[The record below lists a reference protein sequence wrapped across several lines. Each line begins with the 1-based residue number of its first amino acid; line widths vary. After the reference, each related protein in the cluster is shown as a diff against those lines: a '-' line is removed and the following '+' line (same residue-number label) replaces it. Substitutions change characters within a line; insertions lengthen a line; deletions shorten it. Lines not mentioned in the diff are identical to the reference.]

1 MHLIDNP
8 VRHSWE
14 VGQRVVPI
22 YVSVILML
30 LGWPLGFG
38 TVSLAV
44 YAVVVAIG
52 FNLRVVWADEPWLAR
67 THGVE
72 WQVYRHS
79 VHRWIERGQSRSE
92 TPDGT

>member
-1 MHLIDNP
+1 M
-8 VRHSWE
+8 
-14 VGQRVVPI
+14 
-22 YVSVILML
+22 YFSVILML
-30 LGWPLGFG
+30 LGRALGVG

-52 FNLRVVWADEPWLAR
+52 FHLR
-67 THGVE
+67 VE
-72 WQVYRHS
+72 WQVYPHS

>member
-8 VRHSWE
+8 VGHGWE

-52 FNLRVVWADEPWLAR
+52 FHLRV
-67 THGVE
+67 E
-72 WQVYRHS
+72 WRVYPHS

>member
-1 MHLIDNP
+1 M
-8 VRHSWE
+8 
-14 VGQRVVPI
+14 
-22 YVSVILML
+22 YFSVILML
-30 LGWPLGFG
+30 LGRALGFG

-52 FNLRVVWADEPWLAR
+52 FHLRVVWAEEPWLAR

-72 WQVYRHS
+72 WQVYPHS
-79 VHRWIERGQSRSE
+79 VHRWIERRLSRSE